1 MAKKILESIKATV
14 GDNKHLY
21 HAESLNHTDV
31 GCDNFINTAE
41 GLKLIAWEKPRLDDC
56 TYDLCCFL
64 SEPVQMWCSRKILK
78 PDDRMNFLKD
88 YARLSGK
95 NADHLIQ
102 KVKIR
107 EPLVSLH
114 WILWG
119 ATKLCDLRDRRTSPR
134 LFEAHAQ
141 KMARFE
147 RIADPENIEKLLD
160 SNFC

>member
-1 MAKKILESIKATV
+1 
-14 GDNKHLY
+14 
-21 HAESLNHTDV
+21 
-31 GCDNFINTAE
+31 
-41 GLKLIAWEKPRLDDC
+41 
-56 TYDLCCFL
+56 
-64 SEPVQMWCSRKILK
+64 
-78 PDDRMNFLKD
+78 MNFLKN

-134 LFEAHAQ
+134 LFEAHVQ
-141 KMARFE
+141 KTARFE

-160 SNFC
+160 SNF